1 MAYETYSTVSWADGT
16 PISSDRLQQ
25 MSSNTDLVK
34 TVTDNYARG
43 ILSYK
48 STTAAGSAITDS
60 TSTVLITLDNQG
72 AGLDYR
78 LTAATNRF
86 IKITFNTPGLELIN
100 GDENY
105 NYYYRLWPS
114 TDGTGTHIAE
124 WNIGIPGQDA
134 MTGATVNVLDTPG
147 GASKSVLLAS
157 GLTAMTAPKKV
168 GGGTFAVLVDSGATG
183 ITNQTYSITVARTGG
198 TASYKRIGDSV
209 PTQLYAEDCGAS
221 V

>member
-25 MSSNTDLVK
+25 MASNTDLVK
-34 TVTDNYARG
+34 TVTDNYSRG

-48 STTAAGSAITDS
+48 STTSAGSAITNS
-60 TSTVLITLDNQG
+60 ASTVLITLDNQG
-72 AGLDYR
+72 SGLDYR
-78 LTAATNRF
+78 VTAAANRF
-86 IKITFNTPGLELIN
+86 IKITFNTPGLELTN

-105 NYYYRLWPS
+105 NYFYRLWPS
-114 TDGTGTHIAE
+114 TDGTGTHLAE

-134 MTGATVNVLDTPG
+134 IAVASATVTDTSS
-147 GASKSVLLAS
+147 ANQTVLLS
-157 GLTAMTAPKKV
+157 SSITPMTAAKKV
-168 GGGTFAVLVDSGATG
+168 GGGTFAVIVDSGATG

-198 TASYKRIGDSV
+198 TASYKRIGASV
-209 PTQLYAEDCGAS
+209 PTQLYAEDCGSS